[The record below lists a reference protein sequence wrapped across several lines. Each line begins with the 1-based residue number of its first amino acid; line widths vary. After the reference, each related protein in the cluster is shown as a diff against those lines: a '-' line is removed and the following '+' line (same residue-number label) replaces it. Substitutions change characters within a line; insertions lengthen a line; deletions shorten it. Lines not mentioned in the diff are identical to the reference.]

1 MKVVWDS
8 SLETQKGWY
17 LTKAIRHHS
26 NWNHLTSYYK
36 STLLPVKS
44 FTKDTRLMRSGDNY
58 YLVNCDEQVTKIPAY
73 VALTIQ
79 GKESIT
85 YQIGPYIFFNN
96 FEETIDG
103 KYLISMLPYWFNRK
117 PIVERKINMI
127 MDYAAWWCRINE
139 DTIDLMNQWVKE
151 N

>member
-1 MKVVWDS
+1 
-8 SLETQKGWY
+8 
-17 LTKAIRHHS
+17 
-26 NWNHLTSYYK
+26 
-36 STLLPVKS
+36 
-44 FTKDTRLMRSGDNY
+44 MRSEDNY

-79 GKESIT
+79 GKESVT

-96 FEETIDG
+96 FEETVDG
-103 KYLISMLPYWFNRK
+103 KYLISMLPHWFNRK
-117 PIVERKINMI
+117 PLVERKINMI

-139 DTIDLMNQWVKE
+139 DTVNLMNQWVKE